1 VRASSSASG
10 SGDRV
15 LANVTMKEMLEAGVH
30 FGHQT
35 RRWNPKMR
43 SYIFGRRNG
52 IYIIDL
58 QQTLERF
65 RQAADYVEH
74 MARMGRRL
82 LFVGTKRQAQQAV
95 EEEARRC
102 GQFYVTHRWL
112 GGTLTNFVTI
122 RASVERLQE
131 TERKLADEDSLLTKK
146 EILRLERERD
156 KMVRNLDGIRDMERL
171 PDALFVV
178 DPRREHIAIAEANK
192 LNIPVVAIV
201 DTNCDPELV
210 DHVIPGND
218 DAIRTIR
225 LFAGRIA
232 DSYIEGAAAWGKDG
246 DGAEAVEPVETAGDA
261 EATADAAV
269 EAASESG
276 PEAVSESEA
285 VSEPEAEPEPE
296 ADPEAVEAAGEAEAE
311 SKPAGE
317 AEAEPEVVAEA
328 AAEVEA
334 EAESGPGEPAAEDE
348 PAGSDAEVN

>member
-1 VRASSSASG
+1 
-10 SGDRV
+10 
-15 LANVTMKEMLEAGVH
+15 MKEMLEAGVH

-82 LFVGTKRQAQQAV
+82 LFVGTKRQAQQAIA
-95 EEEARRC
+95 EEARRC

-232 DSYIEGAAAWGKDG
+232 DSYIQGAAAWGKDG
-246 DGAEAVEPVETAGDA
+246 DGAETTEPVETAGDA
-261 EATADAAV
+261 EAGADTAA
-269 EAASESG
+269 EAASEAE
-276 PEAVSESEA
+276 PEPEA
-285 VSEPEAEPEPE
+285 VSEPEAEP
-296 ADPEAVEAAGEAEAE
+296 DAVEAAGEAEAE
-311 SKPAGE
+311 SEPAAE

-328 AAEVEA
+328 AAAETEA
-334 EAESGPGEPAAEDE
+334 EAESETGEPAAESE
-348 PAGSDAEVN
+348 KAGSDAEVN

>member
-1 VRASSSASG
+1 
-10 SGDRV
+10 
-15 LANVTMKEMLEAGVH
+15 MKEMLEAGVH

-43 SYIFGRRNG
+43 GFIFGRRNG

-58 QQTLERF
+58 QQTLLRF
-65 RQAADYVEH
+65 REAADYVAH

-82 LFVGTKRQAQQAV
+82 LFVGTKRQAQQAI

-122 RASVERLQE
+122 RASVERLQD

-146 EILRLERERD
+146 ELLRLERERD
-156 KMVRNLDGIRDMERL
+156 KMVRNLEGIRDMERL

-232 DSYIEGAAAWGKDG
+232 DSYIEGAAAWAKG
-246 DGAEAVEPVETAGDA
+246 DEGETEPA
-261 EATADAAV
+261 AAV
-269 EAASESG
+269 
-276 PEAVSESEA
+276 
-285 VSEPEAEPEPE
+285 
-296 ADPEAVEAAGEAEAE
+296 D
-311 SKPAGE
+311 
-317 AEAEPEVVAEA
+317 
-328 AAEVEA
+328 AEVEA
-334 EAESGPGEPAAEDE
+334 VAPAAAAETAESADPEGQAEPAEPASEAAEPAA
-348 PAGSDAEVN
+348 ASGSA

>member
-1 VRASSSASG
+1 
-10 SGDRV
+10 
-15 LANVTMKEMLEAGVH
+15 MKEMLEAGVH

-232 DSYIEGAAAWGKDG
+232 DSYIEGAAAWSKDG
-246 DGAEAVEPVETAGDA
+246 DGAEAAEPVETAGDA
-261 EATADAAV
+261 EADAAV
-269 EAASESG
+269 EAAEPEPE
-276 PEAVSESEA
+276 PEAGPEA
-285 VSEPEAEPEPE
+285 VSEPEAGP
-296 ADPEAVEAAGEAEAE
+296 DAVEAAGEAEAE
-311 SKPAGE
+311 SEPAAE
-317 AEAEPEVVAEA
+317 AEAESEVVAEA
-328 AAEVEA
+328 AAEA
-334 EAESGPGEPAAEDE
+334 EAEPESETGEPPAEDE
-348 PAGSDAEVN
+348 QAGSDAEVN

>member
-1 VRASSSASG
+1 
-10 SGDRV
+10 
-15 LANVTMKEMLEAGVH
+15 MKEMLEAGVH

-82 LFVGTKRQAQQAV
+82 LFVGTKRQAQQAI

-122 RASVERLQE
+122 RASVERLQD
-131 TERKLADEDSLLTKK
+131 TEKKLADEDSLLTKK
-146 EILRLERERD
+146 ELLRLERERD
-156 KMVRNLDGIRDMERL
+156 KMVRNLEGIRDMERL

-232 DSYIEGAAAWGKDG
+232 DSYIEGAAAWGKDRNG
-246 DGAEAVEPVETAGDA
+246 DGAEADAAGGAEVEA
-261 EATADAAV
+261 EAGAVGAEEAEPAVAAETV
-269 EAASESG
+269 GEAKA
-276 PEAVSESEA
+276 
-285 VSEPEAEPEPE
+285 EPEAQ
-296 ADPEAVEAAGEAEAE
+296 AEAAAQPEAEA
-311 SKPAGE
+311 
-317 AEAEPEVVAEA
+317 EVVAEA
-328 AAEVEA
+328 AAEAEA
-334 EAESGPGEPAAEDE
+334 EPEAESGEPAAQDE
-348 PAGSDAEVN
+348 SAGSDAEVN